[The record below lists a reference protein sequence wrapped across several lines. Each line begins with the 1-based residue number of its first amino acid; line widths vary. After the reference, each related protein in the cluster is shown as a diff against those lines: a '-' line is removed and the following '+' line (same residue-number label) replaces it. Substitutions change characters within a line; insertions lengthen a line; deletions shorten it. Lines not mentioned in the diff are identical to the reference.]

1 MFNKPKKLEGL
12 SPTTKVVIQV
22 SLEPLQPGLVEVASI
37 TVNTSDFESSPPKSK
52 SRRSKK
58 DKKNVNYTFNKS
70 ETSISVK
77 VKNPIKNK
85 KNLNY
90 NIIHSIKYSENSK

>member
-1 MFNKPKKLEGL
+1 MFNKPKQLEGL

-77 VKNPIKNK
+77 VKIPIKNTQK
-85 KNLNY
+85 KSNY
-90 NIIHSIKYSENSK
+90 SIIQ